1 MFNDTKY
8 TKWYRSIIY
17 NRRVNTYSGYTEK
30 HHIIPESLGGSND
43 DDNLVR
49 LTAREHFICH
59 LLLTK
64 MLEGEAKAKMVFA
77 AHNMLH
83 WRKSNAP
90 KIGSRTYQSLK
101 EAFSKAQKGK
111 LVSEETRQKI
121 SGAGNGMYGKTHS
134 KEAKQKISESSS
146 RRRHTQTTKEHMSLI
161 RQGAQ
166 TQEWIVLTPE
176 KLEIHVS
183 NLKLFCKENN
193 IKYHTLYSSL
203 GKSEISRGA
212 GKGYKLMRSP
222 NISLAY

>member
-1 MFNDTKY
+1 MMNLLRLFWNHRVQSLSDHPLLD
-8 TKWYRSIIY
+8 
-17 NRRVNTYSGYTEK
+17 RRVD
-30 HHIIPESLGGSND
+30 P
-43 DDNLVR
+43 
-49 LTAREHFICH
+49 
-59 LLLTK
+59 
-64 MLEGEAKAKMVFA
+64 FA
-77 AHNMLH
+77 D
-83 WRKSNAP
+83 S
-90 KIGSRTYQSLK
+90 I
-101 EAFSKAQKGK
+101 
-111 LVSEETRQKI
+111 EETRQKI